1 MQALFGCCWY
11 DGMIDRRYMLLCYQC
26 RVSVETTTLVRGF
39 GVVMMCYGRPAVHA
53 SVFAVSSFFLL
64 KLHHVC
70 AVLVLLVL

>member
-26 RVSVETTTLVRGF
+26 RVSVETTTLLRGF
-39 GVVMMCYGRPAVHA
+39 GVVMMCYGRPAAHA
-53 SVFAVSSFFLL
+53 PVFAVSSFLL
-64 KLHHVC
+64 KLQHVC